1 MSQVSEKVPDRKW
14 WKEAIVYQIYPA
26 SFLDTD
32 SNGVGNINGITAKL
46 DYLKELGV
54 DILWISP
61 SKTCLMRSDASNL
74 TSALSNYRG
83 IHRPYG
89 TMQDVHQLID
99 ELKARDMKLIM
110 DLVVNHTSTE
120 HPWFI
125 DSASSAVSA
134 RRDWYIWRKPKY
146 DAQGNPQPPNN
157 WCSLFDETESAWTYD
172 SKTDEYYLSLFSPF
186 QADLNWET
194 PFVREEV
201 CDILRF
207 WLDKGVSGF
216 RMDVINLISKDQRFP
231 DAEIRHPGRKYQ
243 PGECYFANGIRLM
256 DYLQEMKTAVF
267 SKYDTLTVGEM
278 PYLENEEE
286 RLKMV
291 AAEEGVLNMIF
302 TFEMIGL
309 DIVPEKGRFSNK
321 TWKVSEL
328 KDIVAKACRLV
339 NQDGWH
345 TLFCENH
352 DQPRSVTRFCD
363 DSNEHRVA
371 GTKLLSIMQTSLPG
385 TLYLYQ
391 GEELGMRNVPK
402 SWEFEEYI
410 DIESISYIKNI
421 CAQFPEGSPERK
433 EAKNLLRLKARD
445 NARTPMQWDS
455 TSNGGFCPVGVKPWM
470 RVNDD
475 YRFVN
480 AALQTSAAR
489 ANDRTMLVSPY
500 RFWQRGIQIRKKY
513 KDMLVY
519 GDLEIIDGTHHN
531 VFAFKRISNDRHSI
545 TILNFS
551 KDEVT
556 FTFPEGEGVRG
567 WALGSYDVLSLERP
581 RSGEIQLLPWEGL
594 LGIA

>member
-1 MSQVSEKVPDRKW
+1 MSQVSGKAPERNW

-32 SNGVGNINGITAKL
+32 SNGVGNIDGITAKL

-61 SKTCLMRSDASNL
+61 IYESPQKDMGYDI
-74 TSALSNYRG
+74 SNYRG

-89 TMQDVHQLID
+89 TMQDVHHLID

-125 DSASSAVSA
+125 DSASSAVSE

-146 DAQGNPQPPNN
+146 DAQGNRQPPNN

-231 DAEIRHPGRKYQ
+231 DAEIRHSGRKYQ

-278 PYLENEEE
+278 PYLEDEEE
-286 RLKMV
+286 RIKMV

-302 TFEMIGL
+302 TFEMMGL
-309 DIVPEKGRFSNK
+309 DMVPEKGRFSNK
-321 TWKVSEL
+321 PWKVSEL
-328 KDIVAKACRLV
+328 KDIVAKACKLV
-339 NQDGWH
+339 DQDGWH

-385 TLYLYQ
+385 TLYVYQ
-391 GEELGMRNVPK
+391 GEELGMRNIPK
-402 SWEFEEYI
+402 SWALEEYV
-410 DIESISYIKNI
+410 DIESISYIKNV
-421 CAQFPEGSPERK
+421 CAQFPEGSPERE

-475 YRFVN
+475 YRFIN

-500 RFWQRGIQIRKKY
+500 RFWQRSIQIRKKF
-513 KDMLVY
+513 KDLLVY
-519 GDLEIIDGTHHN
+519 GDLEIVDGTHPN
-531 VFAFKRISNDRHSI
+531 VFAFKRISNDRHTI

-551 KDEVT
+551 KDEVS

-567 WALGSYDVLSLERP
+567 WALGSYDVLSLEKP

>member
-1 MSQVSEKVPDRKW
+1 
-14 WKEAIVYQIYPA
+14 
-26 SFLDTD
+26 
-32 SNGVGNINGITAKL
+32 
-46 DYLKELGV
+46 
-54 DILWISP
+54 
-61 SKTCLMRSDASNL
+61 
-74 TSALSNYRG
+74 
-83 IHRPYG
+83 
-89 TMQDVHQLID
+89 MQDVHHLID

-110 DLVVNHTSTE
+110 DLVFNHTSTQ

-134 RRDWYIWRKPKY
+134 RRDWYIWRKP
-146 DAQGNPQPPNN
+146 N
-157 WCSLFDETESAWTYD
+157 
-172 SKTDEYYLSLFSPF
+172 PF

-256 DYLQEMKTAVF
+256 DYLQEMKTVVF

-278 PYLENEEE
+278 PYLVDEEE

-309 DIVPEKGRFSNK
+309 DIIPEKGRFSNK
-321 TWKVSEL
+321 PWKVSDL
-328 KDIVAKACRLV
+328 KDIIAKACKLV

-363 DSNEHRVA
+363 DSDEHRVA
-371 GTKLLSIMQTSLPG
+371 GTKLLSIMQTNLPG
-385 TLYLYQ
+385 TLYVYQ

-402 SWEFEEYI
+402 SWALEEYI
-410 DIESISYIKNI
+410 DIESISYIKNV
-421 CAQFPEGSPERK
+421 CAQFAEGSPERK

-455 TSNGGFCPVGVKPWM
+455 TSNGGFCPAGVKPWM

-475 YRFVN
+475 YTIVN
-480 AALQTSAAR
+480 AVLQTSAGR
-489 ANDRTMLVSPY
+489 TNDRTMLVSPY
-500 RFWQRGIQIRKKY
+500 RFWQRSIETRKKY
-513 KDMLVY
+513 KDLLVY
-519 GDLEIIDGTHHN
+519 GDLEIIDGTHPN
-531 VFAFKRISNDRHSI
+531 VFAYKRIRKAPDFDHLQLRLVAESVYHH
-545 TILNFS
+545 
-551 KDEVT
+551 
-556 FTFPEGEGVRG
+556 GE
-567 WALGSYDVLSLERP
+567 LGYFDHWFSYDRRNEKIGYSGFCFTLRELVSCVRRSIGRGLFKACWACSTDELLLQPSRYRGFAMESLRVIEYH
-581 RSGEIQLLPWEGL
+581 LVTT
-594 LGIA
+594 